1 MMQAQQSSSMIAE
14 AIKAEL
20 EQEATATRRLLEIV
34 PEDRLT
40 WKPHP
45 KAMSL
50 GQLALHIAV
59 VQGAVAEATLNDT
72 VSVPDFVHS
81 EAESRDEILAAF
93 DNSLK
98 KAKEIIS
105 STSDER
111 ALTEWKIVDGDRTVL
126 AMPRASF
133 WRTVML
139 NHVYHHRGQLSTYL
153 RQLDIPLPSVYG
165 PTADTSA
172 QDLGLGELP

>member
-1 MMQAQQSSSMIAE
+1 MQAQQSSSKIAE
-14 AIKAEL
+14 AIAAEL
-20 EQEATATRRLLEIV
+20 EQEAVATRRLLEIV
-34 PEDRLT
+34 PENRLT
-40 WKPHP
+40 WRPHP
-45 KAMSL
+45 KAMTL

-59 VQGAVAEATLNDT
+59 VQGAVAEGTLNDT
-72 VSVPDFVHS
+72 VPVPDFIHPEPQS
-81 EAESRDEILAAF
+81 PDEILAAF
-93 DNSLK
+93 DSSLK
-98 KAKEIIS
+98 KAKEIVS

-111 ALTEWKIVDGDRTVL
+111 AAAEWRIVDGDRTVL
-126 AMPRASF
+126 AMPRAAF

-172 QDLGLGELP
+172 QDLGLGEMS

>member
-1 MMQAQQSSSMIAE
+1 MIAS
-14 AIKAEL
+14 AIVAEL
-20 EQEATATRRLLEIV
+20 EQEAPATRRLLEIV

-59 VQGAVAEATLNDT
+59 VQGAVAEGTLHDT
-72 VSVPDFVHS
+72 VPVPDFIH
-81 EAESRDEILAAF
+81 AEPQSRDEIVTTF
-93 DNSLK
+93 DNGLK
-98 KAKEIIS
+98 KAKEIVS

-111 ALTEWKIVDGDRTVL
+111 ASAEWRIVDGDKTVL
-126 AMPRASF
+126 AMPRAAF

-172 QDLGLGELP
+172 QEINLGELS